1 MTSHP
6 DDCSVML
13 DGNKE
18 LEFSPRSLQQYVIQ
32 TRLCNLKNLTVLPL
46 LVSTGSE
53 IAHFCLYMMYLEVMC
68 VLPCKIDLAVE
79 ALLRV
84 INKWF

>member
-1 MTSHP
+1 MTSHSG
-6 DDCSVML
+6 DCSVML

-18 LEFSPRSLQQYVIQ
+18 LEFSPRCLQQYVIQ
-32 TRLCNLKNLTVLPL
+32 TYLKNLTVLPL

-53 IAHFCLYMMYLEVMC
+53 IAHFCLYMIYLEVMC

-79 ALLRV
+79 ALFRV